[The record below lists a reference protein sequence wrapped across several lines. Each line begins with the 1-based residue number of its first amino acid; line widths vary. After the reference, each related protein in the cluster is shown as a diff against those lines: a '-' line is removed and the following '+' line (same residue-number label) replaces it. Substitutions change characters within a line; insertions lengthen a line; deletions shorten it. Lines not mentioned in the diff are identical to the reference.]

1 MTATSPS
8 QVPLAGSTTV
18 KSPTFDG
25 SINWFTIGNVAF
37 TRHLVHSGQD
47 QFEDQDL
54 AVMGQTLAF
63 VAKGLAGQGVGVR
76 FGVERP
82 LGSDDPQGLVIAQT
96 AGLSPIGAAVVM
108 RSKIPMESG
117 LTPSA
122 TGRPASPDGD
132 RAGWIS
138 LVTAIT
144 GLEPVNDMA
153 GIPAEPG
160 DRGAVVDHPNG
171 DGLAGFCWARRIASG
186 PGSPGTAEVIEM
198 GTDPSLDPAEAADVE
213 QAAMAALAAML
224 EADGVR
230 TLAVCVDGRL
240 PGLDE
245 RLAAMGFVARRL
257 RHTYAPVPPA

>member
-1 MTATSPS
+1 
-8 QVPLAGSTTV
+8 
-18 KSPTFDG
+18 
-25 SINWFTIGNVAF
+25 
-37 TRHLVHSGQD
+37 
-47 QFEDQDL
+47 
-54 AVMGQTLAF
+54 
-63 VAKGLAGQGVGVR
+63 
-76 FGVERP
+76 
-82 LGSDDPQGLVIAQT
+82 
-96 AGLSPIGAAVVM
+96 
-108 RSKIPMESG
+108 MESG

-144 GLEPVNDMA
+144 GLEPVNDVA
-153 GIPAEPG
+153 SPPEPG
-160 DRGAVVDHPNG
+160 DRVAVVDHPNG

-198 GTDPSLDPAEAADVE
+198 GTDPSLDPAEAAEDVE

-245 RLAAMGFVARRL
+245 HLATRWVSWPDACATHTRRCPRPGLRISRRQSLVAEFGRRL
-257 RHTYAPVPPA
+257 GPGPLVDDHHPDRRLLPRRW